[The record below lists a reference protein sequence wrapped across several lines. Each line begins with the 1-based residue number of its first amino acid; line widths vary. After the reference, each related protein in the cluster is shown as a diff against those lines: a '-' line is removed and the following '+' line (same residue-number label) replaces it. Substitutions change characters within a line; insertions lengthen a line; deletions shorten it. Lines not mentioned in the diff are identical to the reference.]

1 MKIKGYLSSLLLI
14 LFLIACT
21 SQEPEVILS
30 KCEKFA
36 VSYSETVEP
45 LISSACGIT
54 GCHVSGFE
62 WGDFTSYAGVKEQAE
77 SGRLWLLVGVV
88 RTMPPQNSLFEEDLE
103 MLKCWLDEGA
113 LDN

>member
-1 MKIKGYLSSLLLI
+1 MYPSPFLYCPDEEGIKTQTKHRHRVDMRFCTALMKKGLRRLQRS
-14 LFLIACT
+14 A
-21 SQEPEVILS
+21 
-30 KCEKFA
+30 
-36 VSYSETVEP
+36 
-45 LISSACGIT
+45 ACGIN

-113 LDN
+113 RDN

>member
-1 MKIKGYLSSLLLI
+1 MRGYIYTGLLI
-14 LFLIACT
+14 LFLVACG
-21 SQEPEVILS
+21 SEEPEVTPS
-30 KCEKFA
+30 ECESLA

-113 LDN
+113 RDN